1 GRAVLAL
8 GAVRGAEALE
18 AVPLHDARVALA
30 LAPAGHVDVLPAGEH
45 LGGDLLPE
53 RVLGRV
59 IGPQLGDVPTRSQAG
74 LLEHPADRLGHLAR
88 IDLAEAELHGRVSV
102 VAGGA
107 YAGHHARPGLDHRD
121 RHDLPGVVED
131 LGHAKLGAQDP
142 FDLLAHGRCVPQSLI
157 SMSTPAGR
165 SRRISESTVLGVGSR
180 MSISRLCV
188 RISKCSRESLYLCGE
203 RMTQYTFFSV
213 GNGTGPATRAPVR
226 VTVSTI
232 FRAELSMTS
241 WSYALSRMRIFC
253 PAIVAS
259 VSFALVSRYTSV
271 LVPRR
276 PGPRCRVARPPR
288 NDGYLMIFVT
298 RPAPTV
304 RPPSRIAN

>member
-1 GRAVLAL
+1 MLAL

-59 IGPQLGDVPTRSQAG
+59 IGPQLGHVPARGQAG
-74 LLEHPADRLGHLAR
+74 LLDHPADRLGHLAR
-88 IDLAEAELHGRVSV
+88 IDLAEAELHGRVAV
-102 VAGGA
+102 VVGGL
-107 YAGHHARPGLDHRD
+107 YAGHHARSGLDHRD

-165 SRRISESTVLGVGSR
+165 SRRISESTVLGVGSM

-253 PAIVAS
+253 PAMFGLGVLRFVS
-259 VSFALVSRYTSV
+259 VRCAVFCPGAPP
-271 LVPRR
+271 PRR
-276 PGPRCRVARPPR
+276 PPRLSCEAGPTFGPTRRHAT
-288 NDGYLMIFVT
+288 VT
-298 RPAPTV
+298 C
-304 RPPSRIAN
+304 